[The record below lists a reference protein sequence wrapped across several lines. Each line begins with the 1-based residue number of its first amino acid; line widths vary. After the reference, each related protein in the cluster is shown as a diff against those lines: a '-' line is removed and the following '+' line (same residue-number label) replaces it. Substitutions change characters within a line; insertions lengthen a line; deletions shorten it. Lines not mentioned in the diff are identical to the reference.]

1 MLSLYLG
8 AFGFGALFILT
19 SIIFGGNE
27 SDFDKDIDM
36 DMDHDVDIDIDA
48 DIDVDIDVD
57 VDVDADID
65 MDGDFDK
72 DIELHADH
80 GGLDMEAW
88 LPFLS
93 LRFWTFASFAFGMSG
108 SILTFLGDGSG
119 EMITFVISLILGLIL
134 GYGISW
140 TFQKLKRDSV
150 TASTETKSFEQQEGV
165 VQLTIRPQGQGK
177 VRLRIDNQVV
187 DIRAITQD
195 SQEIPIGSKVII
207 VSVQNGVANVT
218 RLGQPSKGSSQSTH
232 RKESNT
238 QLH

>member
-1 MLSLYLG
+1 MLSIYIG

-27 SDFDKDIDM
+27 SDFDKDIDV
-36 DMDHDVDIDIDA
+36 DMDG

-57 VDVDADID
+57 VDADVEVDIG
-65 MDGDFDK
+65 GDFDK
-72 DIELHADH
+72 DIELQGDAS
-80 GGLDMEAW
+80 GLDMEAW

-93 LRFWTFASFAFGMSG
+93 LRFWTFAFFSFGMSG
-108 SILTFLGDGSG
+108 TLLTFLAGNDGTG
-119 EMITFVISLILGLIL
+119 ETITLIISLILGLSL

-165 VQLTIRPQGQGK
+165 VQLAIRPQGQGK

-195 SQEIPIGSKVII
+195 SEEIPIGSKVII
-207 VSVQNGVANVT
+207 VSVKDGVANVT
-218 RLGQPSKGSSQSTH
+218 RLGKPSTSAAQASRRTDT
-232 RKESNT
+232 NT
-238 QLH
+238 QLQ

>member
-27 SDFDKDIDM
+27 SDFDKDIDV
-36 DMDHDVDIDIDA
+36 DMDG
-48 DIDVDIDVD
+48 DIDVD

-65 MDGDFDK
+65 VDIDIDGDLDK
-72 DIELHADH
+72 DIELSADH
-80 GGLDMEAW
+80 GSGLDMEAW

-93 LRFWTFASFAFGMSG
+93 LRFWTFAFFSFGMSG
-108 SILTFLGDGSG
+108 SILTFLGNGFG
-119 EMITFVISLILGLIL
+119 ETITFIISVLLGLTL

-150 TASTETKSFEQQEGV
+150 TASTETKSFEQQEGL
-165 VQLTIRPQGQGK
+165 VQLTIRPNSQGK
-177 VRLRIDNQVV
+177 IRLRVDNQIV

-195 SQEIPIGSKVII
+195 SQEIPIGAKVIV
-207 VSVQNGVANVT
+207 VSVEDGVANVT
-218 RLGQPSKGSSQSTH
+218 RLSHPSTNSAQSA
-232 RKESNT
+232 RNKESNN
-238 QLH
+238 QLQ